1 MNSEIYQL
9 LGAYAV
15 DAVSEQERAEVE
27 AYLATHPEELA
38 EVRSLQEA
46 AARMSALTEVPAPE
60 HLRGQILASA
70 NTSRPLPPPPP
81 QPAIQAAPAAPEP
94 AAAAST
100 ATPTDGGR
108 RHHSW
113 RGRGALITAAALI
126 IGGIG
131 LGTKQWWQPV
141 DTSPATVAS
150 DVTDASDDVWYGTTL
165 KGHEI
170 NVIRSVSKRA
180 AVVKAD
186 QLPSAGAGKTYQVWL
201 EHSDGSMT
209 PAGLLPSANGT
220 SEVLLKGDAT
230 SAVGVGITVEP
241 AGGSPQ
247 PTSSPV
253 ASLRF
258 NS

>member
-38 EVRSLQEA
+38 EVRSLQA
-46 AARMSALTEVPAPE
+46 AAGRMSALTEVPAPQ
-60 HLRGQILASA
+60 HLRAQILGSA
-70 NTSRPLPPPPP
+70 NTSRPLPPSATPPAAV
-81 QPAIQAAPAAPEP
+81 QPHAAEQSTTNTETAAPAARPH
-94 AAAAST
+94 
-100 ATPTDGGR
+100 R
-108 RHHSW
+108 SW
-113 RGRGALITAAALI
+113 RSRGALITAAALV

-141 DTSPATVAS
+141 DTSPATVAA
-150 DVTDASDDVWYGTTL
+150 DVTDADDDVWYGTTL
-165 KGHEI
+165 EGHEI
-170 NVIRSVSKRA
+170 NVIRSVSKHA

-201 EHSDGSMT
+201 QHTDGSMS
-209 PAGLLPSANGT
+209 PAGLLPST
-220 SEVLLKGDAT
+220 SGDHEVLLKGDAA
-230 SAVGVGITVEP
+230 SAVGIGITIEP

-253 ASLRF
+253 ATLEFST
-258 NS
+258 